1 MQGMVPTDPQTQVS
15 QAQYAVV
22 YLPNAGTNNKKRK
35 SKRSNKRFPAGCVE
49 IQSDKD
55 AAIQAAQSSDKKFA
69 AVVIG
74 PSKSSEGQFIYYL
87 QEWL

>member
-1 MQGMVPTDPQTQVS
+1 MQGMVPTDPQTRVS
-15 QAQYAVV
+15 QVQYAVV
-22 YLPNAGTNNKKRK
+22 YLPNAGVNNKKRK
-35 SKRSNKRFPAGCVE
+35 SKRRNKRFPAACIE
-49 IQSDKD
+49 IKADKN
-55 AAIQAAQSSDKKFA
+55 AAIEAAQLSEKKFA